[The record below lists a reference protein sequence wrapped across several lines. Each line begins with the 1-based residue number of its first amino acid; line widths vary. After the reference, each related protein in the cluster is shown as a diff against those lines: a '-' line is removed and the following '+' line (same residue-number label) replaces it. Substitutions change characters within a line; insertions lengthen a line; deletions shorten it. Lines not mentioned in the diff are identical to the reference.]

1 MFGIPTKYAS
11 FSRPL
16 LPRETTFHAW
26 KRILLNLLF
35 FPLKVRRGG
44 GGCSPDPSSCT
55 VPGLR
60 SKRYSVHSY
69 VINNLLPKLSP
80 ELFFSEV
87 PPELRPDGSGAGGS
101 DVAVVEEDDRQAY
114 L

>member
-35 FPLKVRRGG
+35 FPLKVRRGEG
-44 GGCSPDPSSCT
+44 GGA
-55 VPGLR
+55 
-60 SKRYSVHSY
+60 
-69 VINNLLPKLSP
+69 
-80 ELFFSEV
+80 V
-87 PPELRPDGSGAGGS
+87 PPTPPPALCLVYDQNVTQSIHT
-101 DVAVVEEDDRQAY
+101 
-114 L
+114 